1 MNRNQT
7 FNLKISAN
15 DFKNGLSIDDVV
27 LLKIISV
34 LEQKDEC
41 TASNADFADF
51 FKLIPTTISRKISK
65 LKKQGYISVS
75 YSRKH
80 QAIVKRT
87 IKLLPK
93 AYYLRETISRT
104 QHHNVKNIYLVQ
116 STDHLLEGAIQNA
129 IVIADSREKALM
141 YFEKELSGNPDCEQR
156 YRPEWFTCQKLDLSS
171 SKISQIWLQYGG
183 DTWRFNEVE
192 YLDLEEGK

>member
-1 MNRNQT
+1 MHKNQT
-7 FNLKISAN
+7 FNLKISEDELQSN
-15 DFKNGLSIDDVV
+15 LGLDE
-27 LLKIISV
+27 LLFLKI
-34 LEQKDEC
+34 LESLDKGQGC
-41 TASNADFADF
+41 FASNTFLA
-51 FKLIPTTISRKISK
+51 KLCKLTTATVSRKISR
-65 LKKQGYISVS
+65 LKEYGYISVS

-93 AYYLRETISRT
+93 AYYLRETISKT

-141 YFEKELSGNPDCEQR
+141 YFEKELSENPDCEQR

-183 DTWRFNEVE
+183 DTWRFNDIE
-192 YLDLEEGK
+192 YLNLEED

>member
-141 YFEKELSGNPDCEQR
+141 YFEKELSGKPDCEQR

-171 SKISQIWLQYGG
+171 SKISQIWLQYGDGSNTAVILG
-183 DTWRFNEVE
+183 DLTK
-192 YLDLEEGK
+192 LSI